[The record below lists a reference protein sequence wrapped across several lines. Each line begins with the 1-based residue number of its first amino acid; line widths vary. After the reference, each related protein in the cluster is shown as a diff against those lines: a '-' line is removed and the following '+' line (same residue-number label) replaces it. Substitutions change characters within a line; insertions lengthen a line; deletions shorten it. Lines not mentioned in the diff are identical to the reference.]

1 MPSQKGAVSVSHP
14 QVGRLPEQP
23 LVSSICVTEGRPA
36 FMPWLLWCF
45 DRQTWPHR
53 ELLILDSSER
63 PFVSS
68 RNDVRVVALP
78 PGTGI
83 ARKRNLGL
91 RSARGELIAWFDDD
105 DWQHPQKLACL
116 VEALRGGAAYAGSA
130 SGWFVELYQSR
141 CAAFR
146 APQGC
151 MIFNSAAF
159 RREAVLPVVFREGVE
174 RASDTYWMRKVAAH
188 CRRST
193 GLERD
198 DLFFW
203 LSHEGNISNP
213 ARKKHFSMHLDVLRD
228 HIGTAAWGDTD
239 AALESL
245 RLRLDAAACERPT
258 NASLP

>member
-1 MPSQKGAVSVSHP
+1 
-14 QVGRLPEQP
+14 
-23 LVSSICVTEGRPA
+23 
-36 FMPWLLWCF
+36 MPWLLWSF

-83 ARKRNLGL
+83 ARKRNLAL
-91 RSARGELIAWFDDD
+91 QAARGDLIAWFDDD
-105 DWQHPQKLACL
+105 DWQHPQKLAWH
-116 VEALRGGAAYAGSA
+116 VDALRNGAAYAGSP
-130 SGWFVELYQSR
+130 SGWFVDLREAR

-146 APQGC
+146 VPHGGT
-151 MIFNSAAF
+151 IFNSAGF
-159 RREAVLPVVFREGVE
+159 RREAVLPLAFREGVT
-174 RASDTYWMRKVAAH
+174 RASDTYWMRNVAAR
-188 CRRST
+188 CRRA
-193 GLERD
+193 GIERD

-213 ARKKHFSMHLDVLRD
+213 AWKKSFSHHHLDVLRD
-228 HIGTAAWGDTD
+228 HIGTVAWGDTD

-245 RLRLDAAACERPT
+245 RLRLDAARCDCGPHG
-258 NASLP
+258 SLP

>member
-1 MPSQKGAVSVSHP
+1 
-14 QVGRLPEQP
+14 
-23 LVSSICVTEGRPA
+23 
-36 FMPWLLWCF
+36 
-45 DRQTWPHR
+45 
-53 ELLILDSSER
+53 
-63 PFVSS
+63 
-68 RNDVRVVALP
+68 
-78 PGTGI
+78 
-83 ARKRNLGL
+83 
-91 RSARGELIAWFDDD
+91 
-105 DWQHPQKLACL
+105 
-116 VEALRGGAAYAGSA
+116 
-130 SGWFVELYQSR
+130 
-141 CAAFR
+141 
-146 APQGC
+146 

-188 CRRST
+188 CRRSA

-213 ARKKHFSMHLDVLRD
+213 ASEEVTFHSHLDVLRD

-258 NASLP
+258 SASLP